1 MTVRFT
7 GPGCVDLA
15 PQESTRLLPGQLR
28 VKTLYSG
35 ISAGTELTAYR
46 GSSPY
51 LTKQW
56 DAERRVFRFGGPTVA
71 YPVEGW
77 GYSEV
82 GEVVEVAERRAD
94 AQRPADGLVDDPDD
108 IAPLALAAGD
118 TVWGVWGHRSE
129 AVLYAADVAGRGM
142 PAGMDPLC
150 GVFARVGAV
159 ALNAIVA
166 ADVHIGEDIAVFGQ
180 GVLGLLAT
188 RLACLN
194 GGRVVAVDAL
204 APRLELA
211 RRFGASKTLNA
222 TGAGVAE
229 EIKRWS
235 PAGGADVAV
244 EISGS
249 YAGLHE
255 AVRCVAVGGRVV
267 AAGFYQGEGVGLSLG
282 EEFHHNR
289 VQLIASQIGGPA
301 EHVRGRWTVERL
313 QQTFMHL
320 VAGGDIDASALVSHV
335 IPVARVQEA
344 FALLD
349 QRPQEALQ
357 VVLDFTADGGR
368 GFDGHGHQDTGRDAA

>member
-1 MTVRFT
+1 MTAATMGRTPHAGPPVAVRFT

-15 PQESTRLLPGQLR
+15 TYEPAGLLPGQLR
-28 VKTLYSG
+28 VRTLYSG

-51 LTKQW
+51 LSKQW
-56 DAERRVFRFGGPTVA
+56 DAERRVFRGGAQTLS
-71 YPVEGW
+71 YPMGGW

-82 GEVVEVAERRAD
+82 GEVVEVADLERR
-94 AQRPADGLVDDPDD
+94 
-108 IAPLALAAGD
+108 GD
-118 TVWGVWGHRSE
+118 TVSHGLATGDVVWGIWGHRSE
-129 AVLYAADVAGRGM
+129 AVLCAADVLGRGL
-142 PAGMDPLC
+142 PSGMDPLC
-150 GVFARVGAV
+150 GVFGRVGAV

-166 ADVHIGEDIAVFGQ
+166 ANVHVGEVVAVFGQ

-204 APRLELA
+204 APRLDLA
-211 RRFGASKTLNA
+211 RRFGARHVLHA
-222 TGAGVAE
+222 GALGVAE

-235 PAGGADVAV
+235 PAGGADVAI

-267 AAGFYQGEGVGLSLG
+267 AAGFYQGEGVGLALG

-289 VQLIASQIGGPA
+289 IQIIASQIGGPA
-301 EHVRGRWTVERL
+301 EHVQGRWTVERM

-320 VAGGDIDASALVSHV
+320 VGDGDVDVAALVSHV
-335 IPVARVQEA
+335 VPVGQVQEA

-357 VVLDFTADGGR
+357 VVLDFTGG
-368 GFDGHGHQDTGRDAA
+368 GAA

>member
-1 MTVRFT
+1 MPHAGPPVSVRFT
-7 GPGCVDLA
+7 APGRVDLA
-15 PQESTRLLPGQLR
+15 GYDPAPLLPGQVR
-28 VKTLYSG
+28 VRTLYSG

-51 LTKQW
+51 LTKAW
-56 DAERRVFRFGGPTVA
+56 DPERRVFRRGAQSVC
-71 YPVEGW
+71 YPIGGW

-82 GEVVEVAERRAD
+82 GEVVEVADGERRGE
-94 AQRPADGLVDDPDD
+94 RRVDTDS
-108 IAPLALAAGD
+108 ARVAAGD
-118 TVWGVWGHRSE
+118 LVWGIWGHCSE
-129 AVLYAADVAGRGM
+129 AVLSTTDVLGRGL
-142 PAGMDPLC
+142 PAGMDPLY

-159 ALNAIVA
+159 ALNAVVA
-166 ADVHIGEDIAVFGQ
+166 ADVHVGEVVAVFGQ

-204 APRLELA
+204 APRLDIA
-211 RRFGASKTLNA
+211 RRLGARLTLDA
-222 TGAGVAE
+222 GAPGVAE

-235 PAGGADVAV
+235 PAGGADVAI

-255 AVRCVAVGGRVV
+255 AVRAVAVGGRVV
-267 AAGFYQGEGVGLSLG
+267 AAGFYQGEGLGLALG

-289 VQLIASQIGGPA
+289 VQITASQIGGPA

-313 QQTFMHL
+313 QHSFMGL
-320 VAGGDIDASALVSHV
+320 VGDGDVDVAALVSHI
-335 IPVARVQEA
+335 IPVGQVGEA

-349 QRPQEALQ
+349 ERPHEALQ
-357 VVLDFTADGGR
+357 VVLDFTAGEL
-368 GFDGHGHQDTGRDAA
+368 AA

>member
-1 MTVRFT
+1 VTVRFT
-7 GPGCVDLA
+7 GPGRVDLA
-15 PQESTRLLPGQLR
+15 PYAPDELLPGQVR
-28 VKTLYSG
+28 VRTLYSG

-51 LTKQW
+51 LRKQW
-56 DAERRVFRFGGPTVA
+56 DADQRVFRGGGQSFA
-71 YPVEGW
+71 YPIGGW

-82 GEVVEVAERRAD
+82 GEVVEVAATDRRAD
-94 AQRPADGLVDDPDD
+94 AA
-108 IAPLALAAGD
+108 AHTLATGD
-118 TVWGVWGHRSE
+118 VVWGIWGHRSE
-129 AVLYAADVAGRGM
+129 AVLGAADVVGRM
-142 PAGMDPLC
+142 LPPGMDPLH
-150 GVFARVGAV
+150 GVFGRVGAV

-166 ADVHIGEDIAVFGQ
+166 ADIHVGEVVAVFGQ

-194 GGRVVAVDAL
+194 GGRVVAVDSL
-204 APRLELA
+204 LPRLDLA
-211 RRFGASKTLNA
+211 RRFGARHALA
-222 TGAGVAE
+222 AGADGVAE
-229 EIKRWS
+229 AIKGWS
-235 PAGGADVAV
+235 PAGGADVAI

-267 AAGFYQGEGVGLSLG
+267 AAGFYQGEGVGLALG

-289 VQLIASQIGGPA
+289 VQIIASQIGGPA
-301 EHVRGRWTVERL
+301 EHVRGRWTVERM

-320 VAGGDIDASALVSHV
+320 VADGDVDVAALVSHV
-335 IPVARVQEA
+335 VPVGQVQEA

-357 VVLDFTADGGR
+357 VVLDFTGADPE
-368 GFDGHGHQDTGRDAA
+368 RDAA

>member
-1 MTVRFT
+1 MPQAGPPMTVRFT
-7 GPGCVDLA
+7 GPGSVDLA
-15 PQESTRLLPGQLR
+15 PYESAPLLPGQVR

-51 LTKQW
+51 LTKAW
-56 DAERRVFRFGGPTVA
+56 DADRRLFRFGGPTFA

-82 GEVVEVAERRAD
+82 GEVVEIAVFARRAD
-94 AQRPADGLVDDPDD
+94 TPGPAV
-108 IAPLALAAGD
+108 GD
-118 TVWGVWGHRSE
+118 VVWGVWGHRSE
-129 AVLYAADVAGRGM
+129 AVLSAADVIGHGL
-142 PAGMDPLC
+142 PAGMDPLF
-150 GVFARVGAV
+150 GVFGRVGAV

-166 ADVHIGEDIAVFGQ
+166 ADVHIGEVVAVFGQ

-204 APRLELA
+204 VPRLDLA
-211 RRFGASKTLNA
+211 RRFGARHVMDA
-222 TGAGVAE
+222 GGPGVAE

-235 PAGGADVAV
+235 PAGGADVAI

-267 AAGFYQGEGVGLSLG
+267 AAGFYQGEGLGLSLG

-289 VQLIASQIGGPA
+289 IQLIASQIGGPA

-313 QQTFMHL
+313 QQTFMQL
-320 VAGGDIDASALVSHV
+320 VADGEVDVGALVSHV
-335 IPVARVQEA
+335 IPVGRVQEA
-344 FALLD
+344 FTLLD
-349 QRPQEALQ
+349 QRPREVLQ
-357 VVLDFTADGGR
+357 VVLDFTAGGADNS
-368 GFDGHGHQDTGRDAA
+368 GGDTA